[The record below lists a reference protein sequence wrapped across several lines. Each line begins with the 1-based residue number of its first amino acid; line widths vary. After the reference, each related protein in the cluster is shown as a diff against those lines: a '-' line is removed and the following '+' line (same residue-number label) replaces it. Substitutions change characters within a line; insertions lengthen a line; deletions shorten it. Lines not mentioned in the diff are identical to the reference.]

1 MTIKELFEKSNGSL
15 TYEEFANLAKEA
27 KANFTDL
34 SEGKY
39 VSRGK
44 YDDDLQAKANEI
56 DALNSNIAKRDSD
69 LGSLKE
75 KLEQAGADA
84 EALKT
89 LNSSLSELQNKYD
102 ADTKAYKAQLK
113 KQAYEFAV
121 KEFASTKKFSSKAAQ
136 RDFINSLIAK
146 DLKMEGNK
154 ILGAEDF
161 AAAYST
167 DNADAFVVE
176 APQTTEAPKTQPPQ
190 FVAST
195 SGGTTKTKQTL
206 SQMMAAKNENPDLV
220 VDFD

>member
-1 MTIKELFEKSNGSL
+1 MTIKEVFEKSEGSL
-15 TYEEFANLAKEA
+15 TYEEFVNLAKEA

-56 DALNSNIAKRDSD
+56 EVLNSNIAKRDAD

-75 KLEQAGADA
+75 QLEKAGADA
-84 EALKT
+84 ESLKT
-89 LNSSLSELQNKYD
+89 LNSNLSDLQSRYD

-121 KEFASTKKFSSKAAQ
+121 KEFANTKKFTSKAAQ

-146 DLKMEGNK
+146 DLKMEGDK

-161 AAAYST
+161 VVAYST
-167 DNADAFVVE
+167 DNADAF
-176 APQTTEAPKTQPPQ
+176 ATEAPAPTETPKVQPPQ
-190 FVAST
+190 FVAPT
-195 SGGTTKTKQTL
+195 SGGATKTKQSL